1 MRSAASKSL
10 PVIRPLTAAD
20 LGQVIS
26 IERAS
31 YPYPWTK
38 GIFEDCLKVG
48 YSCFGGM
55 IDGQLVAYE
64 VHNRGADEAH
74 LLNLCVHPEFRSLG
88 LGRLLLQH
96 AIDHARAMG
105 CMVMFLEVRPSNAAA
120 IQLYREAGFDVVG
133 RRPSYYPAEQG
144 REDAVVMRLALLP
157 AALVS

>member
-31 YPYPWTK
+31 YPFPWTK

-74 LLNLCVHPEFRSLG
+74 LLTSVCILSFE
-88 LGRLLLQH
+88 
-96 AIDHARAMG
+96 AWDWAG
-105 CMVMFLEVRPSNAAA
+105 CCYSMPLTTHGPWAAW
-120 IQLYREAGFDVVG
+120 
-133 RRPSYYPAEQG
+133 
-144 REDAVVMRLALLP
+144 
-157 AALVS
+157 